1 MSSDQPG
8 STKHSHDDV
17 RLRRILVPIDF
28 SDYSKNALNYAVTL
42 AKQFQSELLLIYVVE
57 PAIYPPDLGFGQVPL
72 PNIERELSDRG
83 KSGLDQLVK
92 TNIPQNLST
101 HTIIKTG
108 KPFLEIINTATEER
122 IDLIVI
128 ATHGHTGVEHL
139 FFGSTAEK
147 VAKKAHCPVLMVRA
161 Q

>member
-57 PAIYPPDLGFGQVPL
+57 PAI
-72 PNIERELSDRG
+72 
-83 KSGLDQLVK
+83 
-92 TNIPQNLST
+92 
-101 HTIIKTG
+101 
-108 KPFLEIINTATEER
+108 
-122 IDLIVI
+122 
-128 ATHGHTGVEHL
+128 
-139 FFGSTAEK
+139 
-147 VAKKAHCPVLMVRA
+147 
-161 Q
+161 